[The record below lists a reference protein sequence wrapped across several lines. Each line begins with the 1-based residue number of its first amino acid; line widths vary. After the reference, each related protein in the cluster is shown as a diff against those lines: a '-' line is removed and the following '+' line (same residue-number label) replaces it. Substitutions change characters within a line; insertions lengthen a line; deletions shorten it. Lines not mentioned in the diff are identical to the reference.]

1 MKFLEDEPNRLL
13 KRCQTIY
20 KALKSGT
27 VKMDDGRVFEYDLIK
42 PSFAIVGRK
51 KWEVIVYYYPHGT
64 HLQYDRTPR
73 TLSIEDVDNYV
84 DTVHS
89 RLNVKIT
96 KDYGKPIPRETIKK
110 KIQDKFRDFG
120 IFLSYGEVKFKK
132 MYTPEPIDNI
142 NEEVSNEKYSQII
155 KRLEK
160 RALLIYNVLSEGHVM
175 VKCYD
180 GEWLNY
186 KLLKLRYV
194 LPENPRINIEDRFDD
209 KDKIVEYGALMSGG
223 PVKMYYSQQGFSGE
237 IDWYDA
243 VEPIKKKFKSLDIQ
257 IVFDG
262 IDLIEEKPLNEEVGE
277 SEKLRLKR
285 ESEKLRLEKRIKK
298 IFNALKSGMIEVVD
312 NSGIYFEKSIKC
324 EYKITSD
331 PIIKVNGVFAK
342 REDGYDRLDV
352 NGNPILLRHKQ
363 TIQIYDV
370 VVNHKLSK
378 SSPDE
383 NHIFRELVKEN
394 IKNKFK
400 HFDIN
405 CYIKDVYFSNENG
418 ELIDE
423 AAFKNLQANKGISPE
438 ERQRIEKKVNVVMKA
453 ITKMPFTILEH
464 KVKIKI
470 PDYRMVVHPPNI
482 IKFTN
487 EFDQPEYQ
495 VTEPDV
501 RIHADNALVYTDS
514 EETYKYFIYEVKRD
528 DFIYNVYHA
537 IRNRLQKFNISFTLF
552 DAPIRFENKDNDLQ
566 EQLDDFE
573 PDEPDEFSPYG
584 TESQKKKLRVI
595 YKALKEGVIRVSYKF
610 NFINCRYVL
619 PNKVRALFDKKSG
632 DIIIKMPKYGF
643 ELYDEDN
650 VLINPKTDD
659 KTILTTYH
667 NAYRVIS
674 QRFQKHFGVM
684 FEHTEDVYGDLQ
696 EEVVS
701 ELTDKERKKVRA
713 IFTAFKTGVLDL
725 EDDRLKIRYHLIN
738 EYWIKKSSNEGRLT
752 IILKGNSF
760 ENVIIHKIHSD
771 GTETLVKPN
780 GNMWHSLFYYVRSK
794 VEKIFK
800 QYDIDIKLI

>member
-1 MKFLEDEPNRLL
+1 MKFLEGEPNRLL

-120 IFLSYGEVKFKK
+120 VFLSYGEVKFKK

-142 NEEVSNEKYSQII
+142 NEEDSNEEYGQIM
-155 KRLEK
+155 RLKK
-160 RALLIYNVLSEGHVM
+160 RALLIYNALSEGHVA
-175 VKCYD
+175 VDCYED
-180 GEWLNY
+180 SIGLNS
-186 KLLKLRYV
+186 KSIKLRYV

-209 KDKIVEYGALMSGG
+209 NDKIVEYGTLMAGG
-223 PVKMYYSQQGFSGE
+223 SVKMYYTPQAAGCQ
-237 IDWYDA
+237 IDWYEA
-243 VEPIKKKFKSLDIQ
+243 VAPIRKKFRSLDIQ

-262 IDLIEEKPLNEEVGE
+262 IDLIEEEPLNKEV
-277 SEKLRLKR
+277 
-285 ESEKLRLEKRIKK
+285 
-298 IFNALKSGMIEVVD
+298 ND
-312 NSGIYFEKSIKC
+312 Y
-324 EYKITSD
+324 
-331 PIIKVNGVFAK
+331 
-342 REDGYDRLDV
+342 
-352 NGNPILLRHKQ
+352 
-363 TIQIYDV
+363 
-370 VVNHKLSK
+370 
-378 SSPDE
+378 
-383 NHIFRELVKEN
+383 
-394 IKNKFK
+394 
-400 HFDIN
+400 
-405 CYIKDVYFSNENG
+405 

-423 AAFKNLQANKGISPE
+423 AAFRNLQANKGISPE

-552 DAPIRFENKDNDLQ
+552 DAPIRFEDKDNNLQ

-619 PNKVRALFDKKSG
+619 PNKVKALFDKKSG
-632 DIIIKMPKYGF
+632 NIIIKMPKYGF

-650 VLINPKTDD
+650 VLINPRTDD

-684 FEHTEDVYGDLQ
+684 FEHTEDIYGDLQ

-701 ELTDKERKKVRA
+701 ELTDKDRKKIRA
-713 IFTAFKTGVLDL
+713 VYTAFSGGVINPKGTTP
-725 EDDRLKIRYHLIN
+725 KIRYQLVNH
-738 EYWIKKSSNEGRLT
+738 YMVKKSSENVLGSEQKRLS
-752 IILKGNSF
+752 IVLNGKSF
-760 ENVIIHKIHSD
+760 ENVKIYIINED
-771 GTETLVKPN
+771 GTETQVTPFSE
-780 GNMWHSLFYYVRSK
+780 MWNAMLWVVGRRVEALFKR
-794 VEKIFK
+794 
-800 QYDIDIKLI
+800 YDIDIVLKLF

>member
-1 MKFLEDEPNRLL
+1 MKFLEGEPNRLL

-142 NEEVSNEKYSQII
+142 NEEVSNEKYSLII

-262 IDLIEEKPLNEEVGE
+262 IDLIEEEPLNEEV
-277 SEKLRLKR
+277 
-285 ESEKLRLEKRIKK
+285 
-298 IFNALKSGMIEVVD
+298 ND
-312 NSGIYFEKSIKC
+312 Y
-324 EYKITSD
+324 
-331 PIIKVNGVFAK
+331 
-342 REDGYDRLDV
+342 
-352 NGNPILLRHKQ
+352 
-363 TIQIYDV
+363 
-370 VVNHKLSK
+370 
-378 SSPDE
+378 
-383 NHIFRELVKEN
+383 
-394 IKNKFK
+394 
-400 HFDIN
+400 
-405 CYIKDVYFSNENG
+405 

-423 AAFKNLQANKGISPE
+423 AAFRNLQANKGISPE
-438 ERQRIEKKVNVVMKA
+438 ERQRIEKKINVVMRA

-495 VTEPDV
+495 VTELDV

-619 PNKVRALFDKKSG
+619 PNKVKALFDKKSG
-632 DIIIKMPKYGF
+632 NIIIKMPKYGF

-650 VLINPKTDD
+650 VLINPRTDD

-684 FEHTEDVYGDLQ
+684 FEHTEDIYGDLQ

-780 GNMWHSLFYYVRSK
+780 GNVWHSLFYYVRSK

>member
-1 MKFLEDEPNRLL
+1 MKFLEGEPNRLL

-73 TLSIEDVDNYV
+73 TLNIEDVDNYV

-142 NEEVSNEKYSQII
+142 NEEVSNEKYSLII

-262 IDLIEEKPLNEEVGE
+262 IDLIEEEPLNEEV
-277 SEKLRLKR
+277 
-285 ESEKLRLEKRIKK
+285 
-298 IFNALKSGMIEVVD
+298 ND
-312 NSGIYFEKSIKC
+312 Y
-324 EYKITSD
+324 
-331 PIIKVNGVFAK
+331 
-342 REDGYDRLDV
+342 
-352 NGNPILLRHKQ
+352 
-363 TIQIYDV
+363 
-370 VVNHKLSK
+370 
-378 SSPDE
+378 
-383 NHIFRELVKEN
+383 
-394 IKNKFK
+394 
-400 HFDIN
+400 
-405 CYIKDVYFSNENG
+405 

-423 AAFKNLQANKGISPE
+423 AAFRNLQANKGISPE
-438 ERQRIEKKVNVVMKA
+438 ERQRIEKKINVVMRA

-495 VTEPDV
+495 VTELDV

-552 DAPIRFENKDNDLQ
+552 DAPIRFEDKDNDLQ

-619 PNKVRALFDKKSG
+619 PNKVKALFDKKSG
-632 DIIIKMPKYGF
+632 NIIIKMPKYGF

-650 VLINPKTDD
+650 VLINPRTDD

-780 GNMWHSLFYYVRSK
+780 GNVWHSLFYYVRSK

>member
-132 MYTPEPIDNI
+132 MYTAEPIDNI

-262 IDLIEEKPLNEEVGE
+262 IDLIEEEPLNEEV
-277 SEKLRLKR
+277 
-285 ESEKLRLEKRIKK
+285 
-298 IFNALKSGMIEVVD
+298 ND
-312 NSGIYFEKSIKC
+312 Y
-324 EYKITSD
+324 
-331 PIIKVNGVFAK
+331 
-342 REDGYDRLDV
+342 
-352 NGNPILLRHKQ
+352 
-363 TIQIYDV
+363 
-370 VVNHKLSK
+370 
-378 SSPDE
+378 
-383 NHIFRELVKEN
+383 
-394 IKNKFK
+394 
-400 HFDIN
+400 
-405 CYIKDVYFSNENG
+405 

-423 AAFKNLQANKGISPE
+423 AAFRNLQANKGISPE

-453 ITKMPFTILEH
+453 ITKIPFTILEH

-470 PDYRMVVHPPNI
+470 PNYRMVVHPPNI

-495 VTEPDV
+495 LTEPDV

-552 DAPIRFENKDNDLQ
+552 DAPIRFEDKDNDLQ

-619 PNKVRALFDKKSG
+619 PNKVKALFDKKSG

-650 VLINPKTDD
+650 VLINPRTDD

-674 QRFQKHFGVM
+674 QRFQKHFGIM

-725 EDDRLKIRYHLIN
+725 EDDRLKIRYHLISD
-738 EYWIKKSSNEGRLT
+738 YWIKKSSNEGRLT

>member
-1 MKFLEDEPNRLL
+1 MKFLEGEPNRLL

-73 TLSIEDVDNYV
+73 TLNIEDVDNYV

-132 MYTPEPIDNI
+132 LYTPEPIDNI
-142 NEEVSNEKYSQII
+142 NEEVSNEKYSLII

-160 RALLIYNVLSEGHVM
+160 RALLIYNVLSEGHVL

-186 KLLKLRYV
+186 KLFKLRYV

-209 KDKIVEYGALMSGG
+209 KDKIVDYGILMSGG
-223 PVKMYYSQQGFSGE
+223 PVKMYYSQQGFSGQ
-237 IDWYDA
+237 IDYLEA

-262 IDLIEEKPLNEEVGE
+262 IDLIEEQPLN
-277 SEKLRLKR
+277 
-285 ESEKLRLEKRIKK
+285 
-298 IFNALKSGMIEVVD
+298 
-312 NSGIYFEKSIKC
+312 
-324 EYKITSD
+324 
-331 PIIKVNGVFAK
+331 
-342 REDGYDRLDV
+342 
-352 NGNPILLRHKQ
+352 
-363 TIQIYDV
+363 
-370 VVNHKLSK
+370 
-378 SSPDE
+378 
-383 NHIFRELVKEN
+383 
-394 IKNKFK
+394 
-400 HFDIN
+400 
-405 CYIKDVYFSNENG
+405 
-418 ELIDE
+418 E
-423 AAFKNLQANKGISPE
+423 AAFKNLQANKGIGPE

-552 DAPIRFENKDNDLQ
+552 DAPIRFEDKDNDLQ

-595 YKALKEGVIRVSYKF
+595 YKVLKEGVIRVSYKF

-619 PNKVRALFDKKSG
+619 PNKVKALFDKKSG

-650 VLINPKTDD
+650 VLINPRTDD

>member
-1 MKFLEDEPNRLL
+1 MKFLEGEPNRLL

-120 IFLSYGEVKFKK
+120 VFLSYGEVKFKK

-142 NEEVSNEKYSQII
+142 NEGASNEEYGQIM
-155 KRLEK
+155 RLKK
-160 RALLIYNVLSEGHVM
+160 RARLVYKALSDGHV
-175 VKCYD
+175 VVDCCGD
-180 GEWLNY
+180 
-186 KLLKLRYV
+186 KLESKLIKLRYS

-209 KDKIVEYGALMSGG
+209 NDKIVEYGTLMSTN
-223 PVKMYYSQQGFSGE
+223 PVKVFYTPSKTKGCGYL
-237 IDWYDA
+237 DWLEVVD
-243 VEPIKKKFKSLDIQ
+243 PIRKKFKSLDIQ

-262 IDLIEEKPLNEEVGE
+262 IDLIEEEPLNEEV
-277 SEKLRLKR
+277 
-285 ESEKLRLEKRIKK
+285 
-298 IFNALKSGMIEVVD
+298 ND
-312 NSGIYFEKSIKC
+312 Y
-324 EYKITSD
+324 
-331 PIIKVNGVFAK
+331 
-342 REDGYDRLDV
+342 
-352 NGNPILLRHKQ
+352 
-363 TIQIYDV
+363 
-370 VVNHKLSK
+370 
-378 SSPDE
+378 
-383 NHIFRELVKEN
+383 
-394 IKNKFK
+394 
-400 HFDIN
+400 
-405 CYIKDVYFSNENG
+405 

-438 ERQRIEKKVNVVMKA
+438 ERQRIEKKINVVMKA

-552 DAPIRFENKDNDLQ
+552 DAPIRFEDKDNNLQ
-566 EQLDDFE
+566 EQLDDIE

-619 PNKVRALFDKKSG
+619 PNKVKALFDKKSG
-632 DIIIKMPKYGF
+632 NIIIKMPKYGF

-650 VLINPKTDD
+650 VLINPRTDD

-725 EDDRLKIRYHLIN
+725 EDDRLKIRYHLISD
-738 EYWIKKSSNEGRLT
+738 YWIKKSRNEGRLT